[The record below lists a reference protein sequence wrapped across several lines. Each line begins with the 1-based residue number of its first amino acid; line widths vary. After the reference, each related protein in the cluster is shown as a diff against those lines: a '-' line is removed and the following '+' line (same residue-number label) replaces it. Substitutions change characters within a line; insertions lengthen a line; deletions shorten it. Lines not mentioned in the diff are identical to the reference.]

1 MSDMEEDKPK
11 VIHLIHL
18 THLFHLVHLVH
29 ILPLLHLIHLVFYHG
44 SLYSPDNL
52 FQLNGLHHHII

>member
-29 ILPLLHLIHLVFYHG
+29 ILLLLHLIHLVYHS